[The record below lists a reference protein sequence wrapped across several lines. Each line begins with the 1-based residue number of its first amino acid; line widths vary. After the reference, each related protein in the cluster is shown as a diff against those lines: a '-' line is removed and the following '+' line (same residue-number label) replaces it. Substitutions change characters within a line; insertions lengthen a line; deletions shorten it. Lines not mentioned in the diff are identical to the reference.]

1 MDWDRVSNLLEVEIP
16 PPDLRADPV
25 PPPSPAVV
33 SLPAV
38 AAAEPDLLV
47 FFLLEGGPAGGGE
60 PVLPGSVTMGEFVVV
75 RTGEVGK
82 TIFSTSVTFGLR
94 ASRGRGIGLPTNSH
108 GYRSACSTFGLTKAF
123 KAFLFRSKF
132 TLTW

>member
-1 MDWDRVSNLLEVEIP
+1 MDWERVSNLLDVEIP
-16 PPDLRADPV
+16 PPDPGADPV

-38 AAAEPDLLV
+38 AAADPDLLV
-47 FFLLEGGPAGGGE
+47 FFLLEGVPDGGGE
-60 PVLPGSVTMGEFVVV
+60 PVLPGSVTIVESDVVM
-75 RTGEVGK
+75 TGEVGR
-82 TIFSTSVTFGLR
+82 TIFSTLVIFGLR